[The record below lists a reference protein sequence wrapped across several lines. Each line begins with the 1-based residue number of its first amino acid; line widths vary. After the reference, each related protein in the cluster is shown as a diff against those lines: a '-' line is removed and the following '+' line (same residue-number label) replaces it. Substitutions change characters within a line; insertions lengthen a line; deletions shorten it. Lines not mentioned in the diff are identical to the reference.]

1 MFISGYNKMLKM
13 KSHEGNITGAAAR
26 VAEFDGIRVF
36 MKSSGSDEY
45 NFPNFRVNYKGSN
58 AVFSIDEPA
67 LVNGKLPI
75 DISINILKWAKEH
88 RNDLYKNW
96 ESVLKEAV

>member
-1 MFISGYNKMLKM
+1 MLYSGQENTM
-13 KSHEGNITGAAAR
+13 KTQEGNITGAADR

-36 MKSSGSDEY
+36 MKANGTDVY
-45 NFPNFRVNYKGSN
+45 NFPNFRVNYKGTS

-67 LVNGKLPI
+67 LVKGKLPI
-75 DISINILKWAKEH
+75 EISINILKWAREH

-96 ESVLKEAV
+96 ESVINEAV